1 MHLGIGA
8 TIGTVIA
15 THQAIIPATVGVD
28 IGCGMVA
35 ARLSLTANDI
45 DEKRL
50 KKVFDQISRDVPV
63 GRDQHAAPRLVI
75 RLENGQSVDLSRFQ
89 DRPGS
94 VVIPVCVGAVMRTS
108 TTA

>member
-1 MHLGIGA
+1 M
-8 TIGTVIA
+8 
-15 THQAIIPATVGVD
+15 PATVGVD

-63 GRDQHAAPRLVI
+63 GPDQHAAPRLVI

-94 VVIPVCVGAVMRTS
+94 VVIPVCIRS
-108 TTA
+108 FH